1 MYKERIAYEKGVRL
15 KILHLYDLPQKEA
28 RVILTSECKA
38 RRGTPPRVWFLR
50 AFFYKE
56 VTVKINGKVVKLSG
70 PEPLVDVL
78 IRAGYDASG
87 VVLEMNGVLVKRADM
102 ANTVVDDEDV
112 LEVFSFTG
120 GG

>member
-1 MYKERIAYEKGVRL
+1 M
-15 KILHLYDLPQKEA
+15 LYSGQSA
-28 RVILTSECKA
+28 RHEGA
-38 RRGTPPRVWFLR
+38 HHRGCD
-50 AFFYKE
+50 FFVPFFCEE

-70 PEPLVDVL
+70 PEPLEDVL

-87 VVLEMNGVLVKRADM
+87 VALEMNGILVKRADM

>member
-1 MYKERIAYEKGVRL
+1 MTCHRKRL
-15 KILHLYDLPQKEA
+15 VLYSLQSA
-28 RVILTSECKA
+28 RHEGA
-38 RRGTPPRVWFLR
+38 HHRGCGFFVL
-50 AFFYKE
+50 FYKE

-87 VVLEMNGVLVKRADM
+87 VALEMNGVLVKRADM

>member
-1 MYKERIAYEKGVRL
+1 M
-15 KILHLYDLPQKEA
+15 
-28 RVILTSECKA
+28 
-38 RRGTPPRVWFLR
+38 
-50 AFFYKE
+50 
-56 VTVKINGKVVKLSG
+56 TVKINGKVVKLSG
-70 PEPLVDVL
+70 PEPLEDVL

-87 VVLEMNGVLVKRADM
+87 VALEMNGILVKRADM